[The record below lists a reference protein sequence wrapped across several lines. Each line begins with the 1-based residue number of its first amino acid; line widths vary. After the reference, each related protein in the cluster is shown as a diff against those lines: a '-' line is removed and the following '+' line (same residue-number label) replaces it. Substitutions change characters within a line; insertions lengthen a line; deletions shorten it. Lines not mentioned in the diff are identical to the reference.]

1 MIICQVLIIG
11 LSYTETLGAVIVKF
25 IVICLFSFLY
35 ALTIG
40 PITWVINLIK
50 INSL

>member
-1 MIICQVLIIG
+1 
-11 LSYTETLGAVIVKF
+11 LSYTEALGAVIVKF

-35 ALTIG
+35 ALTLG
-40 PITWVINLIK
+40 PITWVIYLL